1 MRNLAIQAKSPGEQ
15 NVNFM
20 WRCFFK
26 FIDHMFR
33 QTTGLK
39 ALSSVAIF
47 RRLRTILSKVNPI
60 DYEKIADKN
69 RSTKIG
75 LR

>member
-20 WRCFFK
+20 WRCFFFK
-26 FIDHMFR
+26 FIYHMFQ

-47 RRLRTILSKVNPI
+47 KKIEDHFEQNQPDRLRENSRQK
-60 DYEKIADKN
+60 
-69 RSTKIG
+69 
-75 LR
+75 